1 MQLLEFLAQA
11 FIGVFGITQPDL
23 RQKKLVS
30 LLLGGF
36 ILIAFVGAV
45 SVVAFLFFYTRA
57 RH

>member
-1 MQLLEFLAQA
+1 MPLLEFLAQA

-23 RQKKLVS
+23 RQKRMVS

-36 ILIAFVGAV
+36 ILVAAVGAV
-45 SVVAFLFFYTRA
+45 SVVAFLFFQTHA